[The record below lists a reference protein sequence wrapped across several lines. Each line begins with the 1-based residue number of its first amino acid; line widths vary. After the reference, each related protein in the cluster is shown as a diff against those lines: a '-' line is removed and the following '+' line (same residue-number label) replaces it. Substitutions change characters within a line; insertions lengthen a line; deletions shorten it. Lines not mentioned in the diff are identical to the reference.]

1 MGIKRNEELGIFVI
15 AIIVLLLF
23 SGVASA
29 DYLRIDTI
37 PDAGEW
43 VGHKIGVHPN
53 THNIYAPS
61 ILSGELR
68 VFNHSDYSLIR
79 NIQLPNAKSLKS
91 VDFNPADNKVY
102 VVGEDN
108 AGVLGHPTLWV
119 INDTTHNVER
129 EIELSGETTQVFD
142 VAYNPTSNKIYVTTF
157 SQGRLYIVDA
167 DSYDIDYIHYGTCC
181 RGVAVDPHL
190 NRVYIALPY
199 AYGWRDPGCYLAV
212 LDADTLAMD
221 GVRLP
226 DNSYSAGVA
235 VGSNNKVYVVLQ
247 GTNQVAVVDGTTLSL
262 EIINL
267 GPGGEGYDIGP
278 GAKKI
283 WAVGVLPL
291 CNKVFTVNFELAK
304 LYIINA
310 HTNELENEIDIEGFP
325 FGIGVEQM
333 HPCRVYVGHNVLNKI
348 SVFQDSWGCWP
359 SPGLTAGPGNETNRV
374 GTCHQ
379 VAMIVAD
386 DSGNPLPDVDMYV
399 DVNPCPWC
407 DGYDLGDGNTVTGRV
422 TTDAEGKTVFCY
434 TGLNEGPDVIHI
446 WADIN
451 GNGTYDSGEPATKLY
466 KTWYEDSDADGVP
479 DEVEGFVDDTD
490 DDGVRNYLD
499 LDSDGDGIPDSSEG
513 TGDSDGNGI
522 PNYLDDDSDG
532 DGIYD
537 RWYWR
542 D

>member
-1 MGIKRNEELGIFVI
+1 MGIKRNEEIVIFAI
-15 AIIVLLLF
+15 AITVLLLF

-43 VGHKIGVHPN
+43 VGHKIGVHPT

-61 ILSGELR
+61 VLSGELR
-68 VFNHSDYSLIR
+68 VFDHNDYSLIC

-91 VDFNPADNKVY
+91 VDFNPAENKVY
-102 VVGEDN
+102 VVGVDN
-108 AGVLGHPTLWV
+108 AFHSNLWV
-119 INDTTHNVER
+119 IDDVHT
-129 EIELSGETTQVFD
+129 IETIEQKGLGGGAHVFD
-142 VAYNPTSNKIYVTTF
+142 IAYNPTSNKIYVTVW
-157 SQGRLYIVDA
+157 GEGLYIVDV
-167 DSYDIDYIHYGTCC
+167 DDDYSITFLNDYILC
-181 RGVAVDPHL
+181 RGVAVNPVTNKVYVSCVDHRGELGGAILMRIDGGNDDNLKVL
-190 NRVYIALPY
+190 NLPGFTY
-199 AYGWRDPGCYLAV
+199 PAA
-212 LDADTLAMD
+212 
-221 GVRLP
+221 
-226 DNSYSAGVA
+226 VA
-235 VGSNNKVYVVLQ
+235 VDDTTDKVYVVLQ
-247 GTNQVAVVDGTTLSL
+247 GTNQVAVVGGTFHTHKT
-262 EIINL
+262 INL

-304 LYIINA
+304 LYIINTN
-310 HTNELENEIDIEGFP
+310 TNELENVIDIEGFP
-325 FGIGVEQM
+325 FGVGVEQTD
-333 HPCRVYVGHNVLNKI
+333 PCRVYVGHNVQNKI
-348 SVFQDSWGCWP
+348 SVFQDSWGCRP

-374 GTCHQ
+374 GTCHR

-386 DSGNPLPDVDMYV
+386 ESGSPLPGVDMYV

-451 GNGTYDSGEPATKLY
+451 GNGGYDSGEPATKLY
-466 KTWYEDSDADGVP
+466 KTWYEDSDADGIP
-479 DEVEGFVDDTD
+479 NEVEGFAHDTD
-490 DDGVRNYLD
+490 EDGVVNYLD
-499 LDSDGDGIPDSSEG
+499 LDSDGDMIPDSCEG
-513 TGDSDGNGI
+513 TGDKDGNGI
-522 PNYLDDDSDG
+522 PNYLDRDSDG

-537 RWYWR
+537 RWYWEV
-542 D
+542 